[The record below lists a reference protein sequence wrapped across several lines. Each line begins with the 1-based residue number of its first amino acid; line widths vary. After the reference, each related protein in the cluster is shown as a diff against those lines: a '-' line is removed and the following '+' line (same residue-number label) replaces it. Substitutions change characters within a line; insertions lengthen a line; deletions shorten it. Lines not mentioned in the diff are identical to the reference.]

1 MILPIIYVTFTSH
14 SISAPQEVWEVNHI
28 MEVNANVFDTIEKI
42 DDYPFQTT
50 LELFRNEL
58 YKILYRKSHLDMRWI
73 TLRHTT
79 LAKLITGKK
88 RKIYWHRIRSR
99 CWVCKPEP
107 AQAILLFVVL
117 IMVF

>member
-1 MILPIIYVTFTSH
+1 MKLSILCIAF
-14 SISAPQEVWEVNHI
+14 APHLPLCVSQEPWEMNHA
-28 MEVNANVFDTIEKI
+28 VVDVI
-42 DDYPFQTT
+42 DAIDKLGDCPFQAT
-50 LELFRNEL
+50 LELFGNEL
-58 YKILYRKSHLDMRWI
+58 YKILHRKSHLDMRWI